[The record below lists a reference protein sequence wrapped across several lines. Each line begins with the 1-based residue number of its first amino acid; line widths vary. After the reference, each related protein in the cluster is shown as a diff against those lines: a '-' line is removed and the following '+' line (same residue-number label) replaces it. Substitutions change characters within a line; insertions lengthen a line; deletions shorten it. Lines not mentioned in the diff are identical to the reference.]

1 MEILVEQAA
10 DRVIVRVVGDVTASR
25 SGDLEDRVVPSV
37 GAGLPPVDID
47 LAGMSFL
54 SSTGLA
60 VLVRLM
66 RQARQHKQPM
76 HLLRPGAA
84 HRADAADREHAHRR
98 LTHGTPRA
106 ATMRTSHGDARAP
119 SVR

>member
-10 DRVIVRVVGDVTASR
+10 ERVTVRVVGDVTASR
-25 SGDLEDRVVPSV
+25 SGDLEDRVLPLV
-37 GAGLPPVDID
+37 GAGQPRIDVD
-47 LAGMSFL
+47 LCRMSFL

-76 HLLRPGAA
+76 HLLDPVPHIERMLRIANMPIG
-84 HRADAADREHAHRR
+84 
-98 LTHGTPRA
+98 G
-106 ATMRTSHGDARAP
+106 
-119 SVR
+119 

>member
-1 MEILVEQAA
+1 MKDTPMEILVEQAA

-25 SGDLEDRVVPSV
+25 SGDLEDRVVPSI

-76 HLLRPGAA
+76 RLLSPVPHIERMLRIANMPIG
-84 HRADAADREHAHRR
+84 
-98 LTHGTPRA
+98 G
-106 ATMRTSHGDARAP
+106 
-119 SVR
+119 

>member
-60 VLVRLM
+60 VLVQLAR
-66 RQARQHKQPM
+66 RAKQAKRV
-76 HLLRPGAA
+76 LRYARPSA
-84 HRADAADREHAHRR
+84 HIERMLRIAN
-98 LTHGTPRA
+98 LPIG
-106 ATMRTSHGDARAP
+106 G
-119 SVR
+119 